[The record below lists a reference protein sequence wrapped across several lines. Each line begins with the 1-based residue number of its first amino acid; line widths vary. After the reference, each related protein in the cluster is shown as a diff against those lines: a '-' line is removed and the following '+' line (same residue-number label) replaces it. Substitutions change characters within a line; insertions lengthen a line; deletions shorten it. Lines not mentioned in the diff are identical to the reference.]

1 LSAGRLMLRTVAKD
15 ALAGGFDDIE
25 VRVLVEA
32 FDEAWKRILEDGD
45 SLVGDGHAEATR
57 ELLALRII
65 EIAQLGE
72 RDPSRLRDDALTYL
86 ARTNLIGYA
95 ATMRFAACVPPLDR
109 AVVSKIA
116 LLLLD
121 RIPKCRT

>member
-1 LSAGRLMLRTVAKD
+1 MLRTLAKD

-32 FDEAWKRILEDGD
+32 FDEAWKRVQEDNG

-86 ARTNLIGYA
+86 ARTNLMSTG
-95 ATMRFAACVPPLDR
+95 L
-109 AVVSKIA
+109 
-116 LLLLD
+116 
-121 RIPKCRT
+121 

>member
-1 LSAGRLMLRTVAKD
+1 MSAGRLMLRTVAKD

-32 FDEAWKRILEDGD
+32 FDEAWKRVQEGG
-45 SLVGDGHAEATR
+45 SFVGDGHAKATR

-72 RDPSRLRDDALTYL
+72 RDPSRLRDDALAYL
-86 ARTNLIGYA
+86 ARTNLMSTG
-95 ATMRFAACVPPLDR
+95 L
-109 AVVSKIA
+109 
-116 LLLLD
+116 
-121 RIPKCRT
+121 

>member
-1 LSAGRLMLRTVAKD
+1 V
-15 ALAGGFDDIE
+15 LAGGFDDIE

-45 SLVGDGHAEATR
+45 SLVGDGHAEAPR

-86 ARTNLIGYA
+86 ARTNLMSTGLKE
-95 ATMRFAACVPPLDR
+95 RLR
-109 AVVSKIA
+109 
-116 LLLLD
+116 
-121 RIPKCRT
+121 